1 MFLRSSPLQLHTTL
15 WSPSPQ
21 SLFNLINLIWCLIW
35 TDRCSCPHWETVRL
49 NTFKSILI
57 SLCLSGMKTLTHNL
71 CSHVNIYTYTGLKLG
86 CLQFLK
92 RQQNYL
98 SAQGAERERER
109 GGSMQGN
116 KRTAFLIQC
125 ADNQAGFNPR
135 RSDKIAVWLPPISHW
150 WSAVWAVQADKS
162 HIMAS
167 QAAGSVTTS
176 HI

>member
-49 NTFKSILI
+49 NMFKSILI

-109 GGSMQGN
+109 GGEACRGTNALLSLYSVQITKQASIRG
-116 KRTAFLIQC
+116 ALIRLQC
-125 ADNQAGFNPR
+125 DC
-135 RSDKIAVWLPPISHW
+135 LL
-150 WSAVWAVQADKS
+150 
-162 HIMAS
+162 
-167 QAAGSVTTS
+167 SVTDDQLFGLSKQTNRT
-176 HI
+176 